1 MHFPPNT
8 SGRAAQAIA
17 ARFNW
22 LVALLTAALICVGA
36 LTVAVGI
43 VVK

>member
-1 MHFPPNT
+1 MPFPPNT
-8 SGRAAQAIA
+8 TGRAAQAVA

-22 LVALLTAALICVGA
+22 MLALLTTVLICVGA
-36 LTVAVGI
+36 LTVVVGL